1 MTKAKF
7 LVVYCLFIS
16 GLCCMANVTKDINMR
31 FKDVRQGLSHQTVN
45 CFYQDEFG
53 FLWIGTQDGLNR
65 FDGRKFEVFK
75 PDNANPYSIN
85 INNIRQVCGNKAGLL
100 FIRSLQSV
108 TLYDMRLNRFR
119 VLREG
124 EVAGICYAHDALWIA
139 TGKEIYRYRNLDQ
152 APELFFSFPSDE
164 EDVLMNSLM
173 VRQNQT
179 VVVGTSSKGVYCID
193 QSAHITRRMDVG
205 AVNSITE
212 DRNGSIW
219 IATRNRGL
227 IRLDED
233 GKLTH
238 FKHNKVAENTINHNN
253 VRHVTQAN
261 DSLLYIG
268 TYAGLQTLNL
278 FTGEFTDYEYDLNV
292 EAADIR
298 SIISMHYD
306 TSGTLWL
313 GTFYQGIQYYN
324 VANDAFHFYR
334 SSTAVGGHLNSY
346 IISSIAEDR
355 SGRIWFASE
364 GSGLN
369 YYDKHTKRFFPLK
382 KVYSQELSFKIVK
395 SLYYERE
402 PDYLWVASLYQG
414 INRINLSTGHIESI
428 PENIYTPEGKTVV
441 DRAYNLVKM
450 IEFAGHDSLLIAAKG
465 GLLVLDKKHLRLH
478 HFEHPSLAAKHLS
491 QVWDMTFD
499 KDGDLWLTTSFDLI
513 RVNLKA
519 GTAHSYPFSK
529 IAQSTAQHHINHI
542 LCDKKGRI
550 WLGSTGSGIYLFDKK
565 TDSFVG
571 YGAKQGLENGFI
583 TGLVESPLDGSIY
596 VATNGGFSK
605 FNLATTTFENYNRQ
619 SDFPLNNV
627 NDGGLYI
634 ASDHDIYVCG
644 LAGIV
649 SIAQEKLNKQSVDYD
664 VFVKRVLVD
673 NTEIQPLDSL
683 GLIKETVLY
692 EHRLVLPPRYSSVTF
707 EIASNTLNNI
717 SNIGLEYKLEG
728 FDNEYMKAGDN
739 TMITYTNLH
748 PGHYTFHV
756 RGDQVGVHGQE
767 APSVSFEL
775 IVEAPVYQRAW
786 FILLMVLTAILIAGY
801 IIRMFWIRKTL
812 RHSLLAEKRE
822 KEYIENV
829 NQSKLRFFTNIS
841 HEFRTPLTLIISQ
854 IDMLFQSSSLSPTL
868 YNRIIKISKNANRMR
883 NMISELLEFRK
894 LEQNYV
900 SLHVCEQN
908 LIPFLKDI
916 YLSYCELATQQSI
929 TFNFQ
934 NAEENLLLW
943 FDSNQLQK
951 VFYNLLSNAFKYTK
965 PGGTVELYV
974 SSDENEVCIKVI
986 DTGIGLSADDVSH
999 IFDRFY
1005 QAENGKQVA
1014 GANPGTGL
1022 GLALSKNIIHLHHG
1036 DIAVQSQ
1043 VGYGTIFTVTLLRG
1057 NVHFENDKNAILL
1070 ESPDEPMIK
1079 EESLP
1084 DSISSEEYEEMEKAF
1099 PGLKAGSYKVL
1110 IVEDNEELLQIL
1122 NALFA
1127 PFYQVILARNGEEGL
1142 RKANEEKPDLVV
1154 SDVMM
1159 PLMSGME
1166 MCMKIKNNIDLCH
1179 IPVVLLTALDSVE
1192 YNIEGLQQGAD
1203 DYISKPFHAK
1213 VLLMRCN
1220 NLIRNRLLLKS
1231 QLTKQVD
1238 FDVQLLA
1245 TTSLD
1250 QQLLNR
1256 IVEIVDQRM
1265 GEPDF
1270 DVNALARE
1278 LNMGRSSF
1286 FTKVKNLTGMTPS
1299 EFMQNQRINRAATL
1313 LREQPDLLVN
1323 EISDRLGFSSTVYF
1337 SRCFKAKFGVSPA
1350 QFRKKEQ

>member
-193 QSAHITRRMDVG
+193 QSA
-205 AVNSITE
+205 
-212 DRNGSIW
+212 
-219 IATRNRGL
+219 
-227 IRLDED
+227 
-233 GKLTH
+233 
-238 FKHNKVAENTINHNN
+238 
-253 VRHVTQAN
+253 

-395 SLYYERE
+395 SLYYEKE

-428 PENIYTPEGKTVV
+428 SENIYTPEGKTVV

-519 GTAHSYPFSK
+519 GIAHSYPFSQ

-619 SDFPLNNV
+619 SDFPLNNI

-756 RGDQVGVHGQE
+756 RGDQVGVHGRE

-786 FILLMVLTAILIAGY
+786 FILLMVLAAILIAGY

-822 KEYIENV
+822 KEYIESV
-829 NQSKLRFFTNIS
+829 NQSKLRFFTNVS
-841 HEFRTPLTLIISQ
+841 HEFRTPLTLISSQ
-854 IDMLFQSSSLSPTL
+854 LEMLLMHKDIIPEVYNKILDIYKNSRRMNNLVDEVIDIRKQDQGYLKL
-868 YNRIIKISKNANRMR
+868 KISKENIVAVIEEICGSFYSYAQLNKIDLRF
-883 NMISELLEFRK
+883 S
-894 LEQNYV
+894 
-900 SLHVCEQN
+900 ST
-908 LIPFLKDI
+908 LKEADLYI
-916 YLSYCELATQQSI
+916 DKTQI
-929 TFNFQ
+929 
-934 NAEENLLLW
+934 E
-943 FDSNQLQK
+943 K

-965 PGGTVELYV
+965 PGDWISVELSAEGDNDIV
-974 SSDENEVCIKVI
+974 ISVNNLGVGIDKSKIKHVFERFWQ
-986 DTGIGLSADDVSH
+986 DDSATTTRTVKGSGIGLAMAKGIV
-999 IFDRFY
+999 
-1005 QAENGKQVA
+1005 E
-1014 GANPGTGL
+1014 
-1022 GLALSKNIIHLHHG
+1022 LH
-1036 DIAVQSQ
+1036 Q
-1043 VGYGTIFTVTLLRG
+1043 GTIGVESELNGVTSFTVTLHRDA
-1057 NVHFENDKNAILL
+1057 NMNMEASSSADEHVAEHYIIEPQEISEMVKPDKTVKI
-1070 ESPDEPMIK
+1070 
-1079 EESLP
+1079 
-1084 DSISSEEYEEMEKAF
+1084 
-1099 PGLKAGSYKVL
+1099 L
-1110 IVEDNEELLQIL
+1110 IVEDNPEMRKVLTQIFEQIYEVYT
-1122 NALFA
+1122 AA
-1127 PFYQVILARNGEEGL
+1127 DGQEGL
-1142 RKANEEKPDLVV
+1142 ERASSLQPQMIV
-1154 SDVMM
+1154 SDIMM
-1159 PLMSGME
+1159 PVMSGLE
-1166 MCMKIKNNIDLCH
+1166 MCEKLKSNLQTSH
-1179 IPVVLLTALDSVE
+1179 IPVVLLTARNREEHTL
-1192 YNIEGLQQGAD
+1192 EGLQTGAD
-1203 DYISKPFHAK
+1203 DYISKPFNIKILVA
-1213 VLLMRCN
+1213 RCN
-1220 NLIRNRLLLKS
+1220 NIIQTRKLLQQRFVRNDEPKVEDLPFNPIDKKMLM
-1231 QLTKQVD
+1231 D
-1238 FDVQLLA
+1238 A
-1245 TTSLD
+1245 TA
-1250 QQLLNR
+1250 
-1256 IVEIVDQRM
+1256 IVESYIDN
-1265 GEPDF
+1265 PDF
-1270 DVNALARE
+1270 DVATFAREMCMSRTLLFTKLKALTGQTPNDFILSLRLKKATEKLRNDPNALIADIA
-1278 LNMGRSSF
+1278 F
-1286 FTKVKNLTGMTPS
+1286 
-1299 EFMQNQRINRAATL
+1299 
-1313 LREQPDLLVN
+1313 DY
-1323 EISDRLGFSSTVYF
+1323 GFSNPSYF
-1337 SRCFKAKFGVSPA
+1337 IRCFKNAYDITPA
-1350 QFRKKEQ
+1350 AYRRKYTNS

>member
-233 GKLTH
+233 GTLTH

-395 SLYYERE
+395 SLYYEKE

-428 PENIYTPEGKTVV
+428 SENIYTPEGKTVV

-519 GTAHSYPFSK
+519 GTAHSYPFSQ

-756 RGDQVGVHGQE
+756 RGDQVGVHGRE

-786 FILLMVLTAILIAGY
+786 FILLMVLAAILIAGY

-822 KEYIENV
+822 KEYIESV
-829 NQSKLRFFTNIS
+829 NQSKLRFFTNVS
-841 HEFRTPLTLIISQ
+841 HEFRTPLTLISSQ
-854 IDMLFQSSSLSPTL
+854 LEMLLMHKDIIPEVYNKILDIYKNSRRMNNLVDEVIDIRKQDQGYLKL
-868 YNRIIKISKNANRMR
+868 KISKENIVAVIEEICGSFYSYAQLNKIDLRF
-883 NMISELLEFRK
+883 S
-894 LEQNYV
+894 
-900 SLHVCEQN
+900 ST
-908 LIPFLKDI
+908 LKEADLYI
-916 YLSYCELATQQSI
+916 DKTQI
-929 TFNFQ
+929 
-934 NAEENLLLW
+934 E
-943 FDSNQLQK
+943 K

-965 PGGTVELYV
+965 PGDWISVELSAEGDNDIV
-974 SSDENEVCIKVI
+974 ISVNNLGVGIDKSKIKHVFERFWQ
-986 DTGIGLSADDVSH
+986 DDSATTTRTVKGSGIGLAMAKGIV
-999 IFDRFY
+999 
-1005 QAENGKQVA
+1005 E
-1014 GANPGTGL
+1014 
-1022 GLALSKNIIHLHHG
+1022 LH
-1036 DIAVQSQ
+1036 Q
-1043 VGYGTIFTVTLLRG
+1043 GTIGVESELNGVTSFTVTLHRDA
-1057 NVHFENDKNAILL
+1057 NMNMEASSSADEHVAEHYIIEPQEISEMVKPDKTVKI
-1070 ESPDEPMIK
+1070 
-1079 EESLP
+1079 
-1084 DSISSEEYEEMEKAF
+1084 
-1099 PGLKAGSYKVL
+1099 L
-1110 IVEDNEELLQIL
+1110 IVEDNPEMRKVLTQIFEQIYEVYT
-1122 NALFA
+1122 AA
-1127 PFYQVILARNGEEGL
+1127 DGQEGL
-1142 RKANEEKPDLVV
+1142 ERASSLQPQMIV
-1154 SDVMM
+1154 SDIMM
-1159 PLMSGME
+1159 PVMSGLE
-1166 MCMKIKNNIDLCH
+1166 MCEKLKSNLQTSH
-1179 IPVVLLTALDSVE
+1179 IPVVLLTARNREEHTL
-1192 YNIEGLQQGAD
+1192 EGLQTGAD
-1203 DYISKPFHAK
+1203 DYISKPFNIK
-1213 VLLMRCN
+1213 IIDN
-1220 NLIRNRLLLKS
+1220 
-1231 QLTKQVD
+1231 
-1238 FDVQLLA
+1238 
-1245 TTSLD
+1245 
-1250 QQLLNR
+1250 
-1256 IVEIVDQRM
+1256 
-1265 GEPDF
+1265 PDF
-1270 DVNALARE
+1270 DVATFAREMCMSRTLLFTKLKALTGQTPNDFILSLRLKKATEKLRNDPNALIADIA
-1278 LNMGRSSF
+1278 F
-1286 FTKVKNLTGMTPS
+1286 
-1299 EFMQNQRINRAATL
+1299 
-1313 LREQPDLLVN
+1313 DY
-1323 EISDRLGFSSTVYF
+1323 GFSNPSYF
-1337 SRCFKAKFGVSPA
+1337 IRCFKNAYDITPA
-1350 QFRKKEQ
+1350 AYRRKYANS

>member
-1 MTKAKF
+1 
-7 LVVYCLFIS
+7 
-16 GLCCMANVTKDINMR
+16 MANVTKDINMR

-233 GKLTH
+233 GTLTH

-395 SLYYERE
+395 SLYYEKE

-428 PENIYTPEGKTVV
+428 SENIYTPEGKTVV

-519 GTAHSYPFSK
+519 GTAHSYPFSQ

-756 RGDQVGVHGQE
+756 RGDQVGVHGRE

-786 FILLMVLTAILIAGY
+786 FILLMVLAAILIAGY

-822 KEYIENV
+822 KEYIESV
-829 NQSKLRFFTNIS
+829 NQSKLRFFTNVS
-841 HEFRTPLTLIISQ
+841 HEFRTPLTLISSQ
-854 IDMLFQSSSLSPTL
+854 LEMLLMHKDIIPEVYNKILDIYKNSRRMNNLVDEVIDIRKQDQGYLKL
-868 YNRIIKISKNANRMR
+868 KISKENIVAVIEEICGSFYSYAQLNKIDLRF
-883 NMISELLEFRK
+883 S
-894 LEQNYV
+894 
-900 SLHVCEQN
+900 ST
-908 LIPFLKDI
+908 LKEADLYI
-916 YLSYCELATQQSI
+916 DKTQI
-929 TFNFQ
+929 
-934 NAEENLLLW
+934 E
-943 FDSNQLQK
+943 K

-965 PGGTVELYV
+965 PGDWISVELSAEGDNDIV
-974 SSDENEVCIKVI
+974 ISVNNLGVGIDKSKIKHVFERFWQ
-986 DTGIGLSADDVSH
+986 DDSATTTRTVKGSGIGLAMAKGIV
-999 IFDRFY
+999 
-1005 QAENGKQVA
+1005 E
-1014 GANPGTGL
+1014 
-1022 GLALSKNIIHLHHG
+1022 LH
-1036 DIAVQSQ
+1036 Q
-1043 VGYGTIFTVTLLRG
+1043 GTIGVESELNGVTSFTVTLHRDA
-1057 NVHFENDKNAILL
+1057 NMNMEASSSADEHVAEHYIIEPQEISEMVKPDKTVKI
-1070 ESPDEPMIK
+1070 
-1079 EESLP
+1079 
-1084 DSISSEEYEEMEKAF
+1084 
-1099 PGLKAGSYKVL
+1099 L
-1110 IVEDNEELLQIL
+1110 IVEDNPEMRKVLTQIFEQIYEVYT
-1122 NALFA
+1122 AA
-1127 PFYQVILARNGEEGL
+1127 DGQEGL
-1142 RKANEEKPDLVV
+1142 ERASSLQPQMIV
-1154 SDVMM
+1154 SDIMM
-1159 PLMSGME
+1159 PVMSGLE
-1166 MCMKIKNNIDLCH
+1166 MCEKLKSNLQTSH
-1179 IPVVLLTALDSVE
+1179 IPVVLLTARNREEHTL
-1192 YNIEGLQQGAD
+1192 EGLQTGAD
-1203 DYISKPFHAK
+1203 DYISKPFNIK
-1213 VLLMRCN
+1213 IIDN
-1220 NLIRNRLLLKS
+1220 
-1231 QLTKQVD
+1231 
-1238 FDVQLLA
+1238 
-1245 TTSLD
+1245 
-1250 QQLLNR
+1250 
-1256 IVEIVDQRM
+1256 
-1265 GEPDF
+1265 PDF
-1270 DVNALARE
+1270 DVATFAREMCMSRTLLFTKLKALTGQTPNDFILSLRLKKATEKLRNDPNALIADIA
-1278 LNMGRSSF
+1278 F
-1286 FTKVKNLTGMTPS
+1286 
-1299 EFMQNQRINRAATL
+1299 
-1313 LREQPDLLVN
+1313 DY
-1323 EISDRLGFSSTVYF
+1323 GFSNPSYF
-1337 SRCFKAKFGVSPA
+1337 IRCFKNAYDITPA
-1350 QFRKKEQ
+1350 AYRRKYANS

>member
-1 MTKAKF
+1 MTKANF
-7 LVVYCLFIS
+7 LVIYCLFIS

-85 INNIRQVCGNKAGLL
+85 INNIRQVCGNKEGLL

-108 TLYDMRLNRFR
+108 TLYDMRLNRFK

-139 TGKEIYRYRNLDQ
+139 TGKEIYRYRDLNQ
-152 APELFFSFPSDE
+152 VPELFFSFPSDG
-164 EDVLMNSLM
+164 EDILMNSLM

-179 VVVGTSSKGVYCID
+179 VVVGTSSKGIYCID
-193 QSAHITRRMDVG
+193 QAAHITRHIDVG

-227 IRLDED
+227 TRLEAN
-233 GKLTH
+233 GELTH
-238 FKHNKVAENTINHNN
+238 YRYNKVADNTINHDN

-278 FTGEFTDYEYDLNV
+278 STGEFTDYEYDLNV

-324 VANDAFHFYR
+324 VANDAYHFYR

-346 IISSIAEDR
+346 IISSIAEDC

-369 YYDKHTKRFFPLK
+369 YYDKYAKRFFPLK
-382 KVYSQELSFKIVK
+382 HLYAQELSFKIVK
-395 SLYYERE
+395 SLYYEKE

-428 PENIYTPEGKTVV
+428 TENIDTPEGKTV

-478 HFEHPSLAAKHLS
+478 HFEHPSLASRHLS

-499 KDGDLWLTTSFDLI
+499 KEGDLWLTTSFDLI

-519 GTAHSYPFSK
+519 GTSRSYPFSQ

-542 LCDKKGRI
+542 LCDRKGRI

-565 TDSFVG
+565 KDTFVG

-634 ASDHDIYVCG
+634 TSDHDIYVCG
-644 LAGIV
+644 LAG
-649 SIAQEKLNKQSVDYD
+649 
-664 VFVKRVLVD
+664 
-673 NTEIQPLDSL
+673 
-683 GLIKETVLY
+683 
-692 EHRLVLPPRYSSVTF
+692 
-707 EIASNTLNNI
+707 
-717 SNIGLEYKLEG
+717 
-728 FDNEYMKAGDN
+728 
-739 TMITYTNLH
+739 
-748 PGHYTFHV
+748 
-756 RGDQVGVHGQE
+756 
-767 APSVSFEL
+767 
-775 IVEAPVYQRAW
+775 
-786 FILLMVLTAILIAGY
+786 ILIAGY

-812 RHSLLAEKRE
+812 QHSLLAEKRE

-829 NQSKLRFFTNIS
+829 NQSKLRFFTNVS
-841 HEFRTPLTLIISQ
+841 HEFRTPLTLISSQ
-854 IDMLFQSSSLSPTL
+854 LEMLLMHKDMIPEVYNKILEIYKNSRRMNNLVDEVIDIRKQDQGYLKL
-868 YNRIIKISKNANRMR
+868 KISKENIVAVIEEICCSFYSYAQLNKIDLRF
-883 NMISELLEFRK
+883 S
-894 LEQNYV
+894 
-900 SLHVCEQN
+900 ST
-908 LIPFLKDI
+908 LKEADLYI
-916 YLSYCELATQQSI
+916 DKTQI
-929 TFNFQ
+929 
-934 NAEENLLLW
+934 E
-943 FDSNQLQK
+943 K

-965 PGGTVELYV
+965 PGDWISVELV
-974 SSDENEVCIKVI
+974 AEGENDIVISVNNLGVGIEKSKIKHVFERFWQ
-986 DTGIGLSADDVSH
+986 DDSATTTQTVKGSGIGLAMAKGIVELHQGTIGVESEPNGITSFIVTLHRDANVNVEASSSADE
-999 IFDRFY
+999 R
-1005 QAENGKQVA
+1005 VA
-1014 GANPGTGL
+1014 GHYVIEPQEI
-1022 GLALSKNIIHLHHG
+1022 SEMVKP
-1036 DIAVQSQ
+1036 DK
-1043 VGYGTIFTVTLLRG
+1043 TV
-1057 NVHFENDKNAILL
+1057 KI
-1070 ESPDEPMIK
+1070 
-1079 EESLP
+1079 
-1084 DSISSEEYEEMEKAF
+1084 
-1099 PGLKAGSYKVL
+1099 L
-1110 IVEDNEELLQIL
+1110 IVEDNPEMRKVLAQIFEQIYDVYT
-1122 NALFA
+1122 AA
-1127 PFYQVILARNGEEGL
+1127 DGQEGL
-1142 RKANEEKPDLVV
+1142 EQASSLQPQMIV
-1154 SDVMM
+1154 SDIMM
-1159 PLMSGME
+1159 PVMSGLE
-1166 MCMKIKNNIDLCH
+1166 MCEKLKSNLQTSH
-1179 IPVVLLTALDSVE
+1179 IPVVLLTARNREEHTL
-1192 YNIEGLQQGAD
+1192 EGLQTGAD
-1203 DYISKPFHAK
+1203 DYISKPFNIKILVA
-1213 VLLMRCN
+1213 RCN
-1220 NLIRNRLLLKS
+1220 NIIQTRKLLQQRFARNDEPKVEDLPFNPIDKKMLMDATAIVES
-1231 QLTKQVD
+1231 YIDNAD
-1238 FDVQLLA
+1238 FDVATFAREMCMSRTLLFTKLKALTGQTPNDFILSLRLKKA
-1245 TTSLD
+1245 TEKLIND
-1250 QQLLNR
+1250 
-1256 IVEIVDQRM
+1256 
-1265 GEPDF
+1265 P
-1270 DVNALARE
+1270 NALIADIA
-1278 LNMGRSSF
+1278 F
-1286 FTKVKNLTGMTPS
+1286 
-1299 EFMQNQRINRAATL
+1299 
-1313 LREQPDLLVN
+1313 DY
-1323 EISDRLGFSSTVYF
+1323 GFSNPSYF
-1337 SRCFKAKFGVSPA
+1337 IRCFKNAYDITPA
-1350 QFRKKEQ
+1350 AYRRKYTNA

>member
-1 MTKAKF
+1 MTKVKF

-233 GKLTH
+233 GTLTH

-369 YYDKHTKRFFPLK
+369 YYDKHTKRFSPLK

-499 KDGDLWLTTSFDLI
+499 KDGDLWPTTSFDLI

-519 GTAHSYPFSK
+519 GTAHSYPFSQ

-756 RGDQVGVHGQE
+756 RGDQVGVHGRE

-786 FILLMVLTAILIAGY
+786 FILLMVLAAILIAGY

-822 KEYIENV
+822 KEYIESV

-841 HEFRTPLTLIISQ
+841 HEFRTPLTLIVSQ
-854 IDMLFQSSSLSPTL
+854 LEMLMERNDIQPLVYGKLVGIHRNTL
-868 YNRIIKISKNANRMR
+868 RMKR
-883 NMISELLEFRK
+883 LITELLDFRK
-894 LEQNYV
+894 QEQGFEKFKY
-900 SLHVCEQN
+900 SKQD
-908 LIPFLKDI
+908 IYSFLDEI
-916 YLSYCELATQQSI
+916 YLSFKEYARGKQIIFEY
-929 TFNFQ
+929 FNKDRS
-934 NAEENLLLW
+934 LDVW
-943 FDSNQLQK
+943 FDVVQLEK
-951 VFYNLLSNAFKYTK
+951 VIYNLLSNAFKYT
-965 PGGTVELYV
+965 PLGGTVSLSVQEY
-974 SSDENEVCIKVI
+974 ENSVMILI
-986 DTGIGLSADDVSH
+986 SDTGIGIAEENLNK

-1005 QAENGKQVA
+1005 QVDSLDNQK
-1014 GANPGTGL
+1014 GTGI
-1022 GLALSKNIIHLHHG
+1022 GLALAKSIIEAHKGKIGARSREGKGTTFVVELPLGDSHISVSQKVETPDIDSYCISLLKMDDEKITEEIPEDENSDRTEEPSSKI
-1036 DIAVQSQ
+1036 
-1043 VGYGTIFTVTLLRG
+1043 
-1057 NVHFENDKNAILL
+1057 
-1070 ESPDEPMIK
+1070 
-1079 EESLP
+1079 
-1084 DSISSEEYEEMEKAF
+1084 
-1099 PGLKAGSYKVL
+1099 L
-1110 IVEDNEELLQIL
+1110 IVEDNEELRELL
-1122 NALFA
+1122 VRLFSKVYSVYEA
-1127 PFYQVILARNGEEGL
+1127 QDGEEGF
-1142 RKANEEKPDLVV
+1142 EKTKEVQPDIVL
-1154 SDVMM
+1154 SDIMM
-1159 PLMSGME
+1159 PKMSGIE
-1166 MCMKIKNNIDLCH
+1166 MCRMIKSNFETSH
-1179 IPVVLLTALDSVE
+1179 IPVILLTAQTAE
-1192 YNIEGLQQGAD
+1192 EFTIQGLKMGAD
-1203 DYISKPFHAK
+1203 DYITKPFNVKH
-1213 VLLMRCN
+1213 LFMRCN
-1220 NLIRNRLLLKS
+1220 NLVNGRKLLQKKYA
-1231 QLTKQVD
+1231 KQMDNNVD
-1238 FDVQLLA
+1238 ILA
-1245 TTSLD
+1245 TNGAD
-1250 QQLLNR
+1250 QQFMEQCVICIEQN
-1256 IVEIVDQRM
+1256 IDN
-1265 GEPDF
+1265 PNF
-1270 DVNALARE
+1270 DVNMFAQALNIGRTKLFLKLKGITGQTPNDFILNVRLKKAQMLLIQSDTKTISEIAYEVGFNSPSYFIKRFRE
-1278 LNMGRSSF
+1278 L
-1286 FTKVKNLTGMTPS
+1286 
-1299 EFMQNQRINRAATL
+1299 
-1313 LREQPDLLVN
+1313 
-1323 EISDRLGFSSTVYF
+1323 
-1337 SRCFKAKFGVSPA
+1337 FGITPA
-1350 QFRKKEQ
+1350 QFQKGITE